1 LLQTVWGRIED
12 KFWLLLHKDRQFTS
26 PQVQFRVLLGFDPTH
41 DGDNMDIDQN
51 GFALL
56 AGTKLPRSHC
66 LCLLSWKEAPAEA
79 GAWKICQQFDA
90 WPSHRRM
97 PKYAVPTP
105 LVEWRLTLGPCISLP
120 TARNSVM
127 RRRGMK
133 SGPLNLRQ
141 ALVFDRLED
150 FVRQEEVAAP
160 NW

>member
-1 LLQTVWGRIED
+1 VDRVKGAGRSRRLLPLVLLQTVWGRIED

-105 LVEWRLTLGPCISLP
+105 LVPVSRCPPLGI
-120 TARNSVM
+120 
-127 RRRGMK
+127 
-133 SGPLNLRQ
+133 Q
-141 ALVFDRLED
+141 
-150 FVRQEEVAAP
+150 
-160 NW
+160 